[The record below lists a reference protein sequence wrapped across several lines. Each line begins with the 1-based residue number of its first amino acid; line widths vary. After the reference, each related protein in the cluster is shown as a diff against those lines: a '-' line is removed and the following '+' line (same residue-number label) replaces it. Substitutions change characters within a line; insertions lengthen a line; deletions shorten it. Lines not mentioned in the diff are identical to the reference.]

1 MLNSLDALAGLPGE
15 TEVHCAHEYTLS
27 NIRFALACEPDNAK
41 LQAWR
46 DEATDLRA
54 RQVPTLPTTI
64 AHERAVNPFL
74 RAGERSVQ
82 ATLAEQLHES
92 VPDRLA
98 AFTLMREWKN
108 RFR

>member
-1 MLNSLDALAGLPGE
+1 
-15 TEVHCAHEYTLS
+15 
-27 NIRFALACEPDNAK
+27 
-41 LQAWR
+41 
-46 DEATDLRA
+46 
-54 RQVPTLPTTI
+54 VPTLPTTI